1 LKRHLTELFA
11 AALAELTRQGVVPED
26 SAGEVFFERSR
37 QKEHGDLATNLAL
50 TLARPARR
58 APRDLAQALID
69 ALPDSKYIAKLE
81 IAGPGFINI
90 FLHPAAHFTV
100 IETITEQADQ
110 YGHDTLGG
118 GEKVL
123 LEFVSANPTG
133 PLHVGHGR
141 GAAYGDSLARIL
153 RAAGYDVHTE
163 YYINDAGRQM
173 DILALSVWLRY
184 LELCGETVP
193 FPESCYQGDYIFDIA
208 ADVHRADGERHRHKI
223 DELFDHSAGEDPEVQ
238 LDMLIAGAKDLLQT
252 VGYQRFFTA
261 AAQTLVD
268 DIRNDLQQFNV
279 EYDRWFSERSLHED
293 QSIAKTIEKLKRTE
307 YLYQK
312 DGAWWFRA
320 RDFGDEKD
328 RVVVREN
335 GASTYFAADI
345 AYHLNK
351 FERGYQRLI
360 DIWGADHHGYIER
373 VKGAVQALGHDP
385 EQLHI
390 ALVQFA
396 VLYRG
401 GVKVSMSTRSGEF
414 VTLREL
420 RQEVSTDAARF
431 FYVQRKAEQHMDFD
445 LDLAKSQSNDNP
457 VYYVQYAHA
466 RICSVFKIA
475 EERGIDLS
483 RLGAADMS
491 LLVEDHEIEL
501 AMSLNRFPEVLAGAA
516 RDLEPHQI
524 VYYLR
529 ELANALHTY
538 YNAHRFID
546 ADPALRDARL
556 ALIGATRQVLRN
568 GLTMIGVSAPQS
580 M

>member
-1 LKRHLTELFA
+1 MQVLL
-11 AALAELTRQGVVPED
+11 
-26 SAGEVFFERSR
+26 ERAR

-50 TLARPARR
+50 TLAKSAQQP
-58 APRDLAQALID
+58 PRDLAQKIIA
-69 ALPDSKYIAKLE
+69 ALPDSELIAKLE

-90 FLHPAAHFTV
+90 FLRPATHFAV
-100 IETITEQADQ
+100 LGTIHQQGDQ
-110 YGHDTLGG
+110 YGHNRSGTN
-118 GEKVL
+118 EKIL

-153 RAAGYDVHTE
+153 KANGYQVTAE

-173 DILALSVWLRY
+173 DILAVSVWLRY
-184 LELCGETVP
+184 LELCGDTIA
-193 FPESCYQGDYIFDIA
+193 FPANCYQGDYIFDIA
-208 ADVHRADGERHRHKI
+208 ASVHRQDGDIHQRDATSLLAAQQSLDAE
-223 DELFDHSAGEDPEVQ
+223 AG
-238 LDMLIAGAKDLLQT
+238 LDALIAGAKELLQEQA
-252 VGYQRFFTA
+252 YRRFFSIA
-261 AAQTLVD
+261 SQTLVD
-268 DIRNDLQQFNV
+268 DIRNDLEQFNV
-279 EYDRWFSERSLHED
+279 HYDNWFSETSLHHELAVT
-293 QSIAKTIEKLKRTE
+293 QSVERLKGTE
-307 YLYQK
+307 YLYQQ
-312 DGAWWFRA
+312 DGAWWFKARA
-320 RDFGDEKD
+320 FGDEKD

-335 GASTYFAADI
+335 GAPTYFAADI

-351 FERGYQRLI
+351 FERGFDRLI
-360 DIWGADHHGYIER
+360 DIWGADHHGYIDR
-373 VKGAVQALGHDP
+373 VKGAVQALGY
-385 EQLHI
+385 EAEKLHI

-401 GVKVSMSTRSGEF
+401 NEKVSMSTRSGEF

-420 RQEVSTDAARF
+420 RNEVGTDAARF

-475 EERGIDLS
+475 DERDIDTSDLASADLS
-483 RLGAADMS
+483 
-491 LLVEDHEIEL
+491 LLTEEHETGL
-501 AMSLNRFPEVLAGAA
+501 ATTLNRFPEIIAHAA

-529 ELANALHTY
+529 ELANDLHTY

-546 ADPALRDARL
+546 AEAPLRTARL
-556 ALIGATRQVLRN
+556 ALISATRQVIAN
-568 GLTMIGVSAPQS
+568 GLELIGVSAPES

>member
-1 LKRHLTELFA
+1 
-11 AALAELTRQGVVPED
+11 VNV
-26 SAGEVFFERSR
+26 
-37 QKEHGDLATNLAL
+37 
-50 TLARPARR
+50 
-58 APRDLAQALID
+58 
-69 ALPDSKYIAKLE
+69 
-81 IAGPGFINI
+81 
-90 FLHPAAHFTV
+90 
-100 IETITEQADQ
+100 
-110 YGHDTLGG
+110 
-118 GEKVL
+118 
-123 LEFVSANPTG
+123 EFVSANPTG

-153 RAAGYDVHTE
+153 RAAGYEVHTE

-252 VGYQRFFTA
+252 AGYQRFFTA

-293 QSIAKTIEKLKRTE
+293 QSIARTIEKLKRTE

-320 RDFGDEKD
+320 RDFGDEID

-396 VLYRG
+396 VLYRS